1 MWQQMVLEQLQ
12 DGYKISLIYMYT
24 SSFQNAVWADC
35 KESKK
40 RKNIIYWLVF
50 FDPVILQQVS
60 GLQRCLQSEYE

>member
-1 MWQQMVLEQLQ
+1 MVLEQLQ

-40 RKNIIYWLVF
+40 KDKYNILVG
-50 FDPVILQQVS
+50 IL
-60 GLQRCLQSEYE
+60 